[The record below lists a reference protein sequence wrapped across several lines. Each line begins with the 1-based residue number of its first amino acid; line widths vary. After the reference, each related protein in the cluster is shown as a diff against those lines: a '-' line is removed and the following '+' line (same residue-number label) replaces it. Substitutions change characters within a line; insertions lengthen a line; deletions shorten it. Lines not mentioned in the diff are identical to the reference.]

1 MVQLVIP
8 MNGLGKRFA
17 IERYQ
22 DPKPLIEVWA
32 GKRIISY
39 VLDCFPGVTD
49 VVFLC
54 NPVHLQLSAMERILH
69 ELCPTGQIVP
79 VEYTGKGPVDT
90 LLKGADAISDT
101 EEVIVSYCD
110 YGMDWDFSGFLKSM
124 RQQGATG
131 GIACYRGFHPHHLG
145 PDCYGYVKTT
155 DDDMLLD
162 IREKRPF
169 TTDKMSEWA
178 SSGAYYFSSGKV
190 LKDAMMMTVGIEPT
204 IKGEHYVSMVFPHL
218 PGKTFVYEIERM
230 LQFGTPQDLRDYQ
243 MWADIF
249 SRPTQ
254 SCPSAPGITV
264 LPMAGRGSRF
274 SMVGYTT
281 PKPFLPIEDQPMVCA
296 ALGCLPKTE
305 DYRLVALRENPDPA
319 PYVPGAEV
327 VYLDEVTDGQATSVM
342 TALEDV
348 PDDVALTVSA
358 CDNGALYSAGKLSV
372 LLDDPTVDVI
382 VWAFRG
388 DTHPTSRHN
397 PNAYAWLDVDEE
409 TRRLQAVSVK
419 KLFTDRPNRYCII
432 GTMFFRR
439 TGDYKRAYAQ
449 AKARGIKTNG
459 EYYVDNLL
467 VPLLDEG
474 ARIVVFPVDHYL
486 CWGTPN
492 DYETFTYWEGHF
504 KHADSSAPCEYVDC
518 PEGGPL
524 PPRD

>member
-22 DPKPLIEVWA
+22 DPKPFIRVV
-32 GKRIISY
+32 GDKRILSY

-54 NPVHLQLSAMERILH
+54 NPVHLRCSPADAEFLRAHGRV
-69 ELCPTGQIVP
+69 VP

-90 LLKGADAISDT
+90 LLRAVDEISDT
-101 EEVIVSYCD
+101 DEVIVSYCD
-110 YGMDWDFSGFLKSM
+110 YGMDWDFQGFLTRM
-124 RQQGATG
+124 RTLGATG

-145 PDCYGYVKTT
+145 PDYYGYVKTT
-155 DDDMLLD
+155 AMGLLLD

-169 TTDKMSEWA
+169 TDDKLSECA
-178 SSGAYYFSSGKV
+178 SSGAYYFQTGMA
-190 LKDAMMMTVGIEPT
+190 LKRALMTTVDVEPT
-204 IKGEHYVSMVFPHL
+204 IRGEHYVSMVFPYLH
-218 PGKTFVYEIERM
+218 GKTYVYEIQRM

-249 SRPTQ
+249 ARPTQ
-254 SCPSAPGITV
+254 RCPVAPGLTV
-264 LPMAGRGSRF
+264 LPMAGKGSRF

-296 ALGCLPKTE
+296 ALSCLPKTSA
-305 DYRLVALRENPDPA
+305 YRLVALRENPDPA
-319 PYVPGAEV
+319 PHVPGADV
-327 VYLDEVTDGQATSVM
+327 VYLDEVSDGQATSVM
-342 TALEDV
+342 AALDDV
-348 PDDVALTVSA
+348 PDDVPLTVSA
-358 CDNGALYSAGKLSV
+358 CDNGALYSASRLQC
-372 LLDDPTVDVI
+372 LLDDSEVDVI

-388 DTHPTSRHN
+388 DTHPTSRYN

-409 TRRLQAVSVK
+409 NVLHGVSVK
-419 KLFTDRPNRYCII
+419 RQFTNRPNKYCII

-439 TGDYKRAYAQ
+439 TGDFKRAYAQ
-449 AKARGIKTNG
+449 ARSRGIKTNG

-486 CWGTPN
+486 CWGTPS
-492 DYETFTYWEGHF
+492 DYETFRYWEGHF
-504 KHADSSAPCEYVDC
+504 KHADSTAPCEYVDC
-518 PEGGPL
+518 PEGSPL
-524 PPRD
+524 SPWN